1 MAADAGWS
9 VPPATS
15 SWRCWCSTAWW
26 RAPYYFLDP
35 QSVGTAAVVGNI
47 GLLAAIFLVLGYILV
62 AVGRSTAAAGVDTG

>member
-1 MAADAGWS
+1 MLNRGPAGA
-9 VPPATS
+9 VLLP
-15 SWRCWCSTAWW
+15 
-26 RAPYYFLDP
+26 DP